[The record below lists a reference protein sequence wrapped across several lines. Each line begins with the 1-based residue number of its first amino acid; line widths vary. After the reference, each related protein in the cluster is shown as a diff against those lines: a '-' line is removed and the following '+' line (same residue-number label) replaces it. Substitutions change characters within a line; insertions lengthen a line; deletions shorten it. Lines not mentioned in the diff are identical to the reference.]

1 MVINMKGDNTQ
12 INAVLGERV
21 RALRIEKRIT
31 REALAERIDV
41 SARFLADVETGK
53 VGVSLTTL
61 KKLCLTLNTC
71 ADHLLGISELSDKE
85 LLLTEIDS
93 KVKKI
98 DRKYLIDL
106 IRVIDAFS
114 DAVVK

>member
-1 MVINMKGDNTQ
+1 MKPDNTQ

-21 RALRIEKRIT
+21 RALRVEKRIT
-31 REALAERIDV
+31 REALAERIDG
-41 SARFLADVETGK
+41 STRFLADVEAGK

-61 KKLCLTLNTC
+61 KKLCITLNTC
-71 ADHLLGISELSDKE
+71 ADHLLGIAELSDGE
-85 LLLTEIDS
+85 LLFAEIDS
-93 KVKKI
+93 KIKKI

-114 DAVVK
+114 DAVEK